1 MRFFKMSTKE
11 THILDFL
18 KMGGKSTVQKNI
30 PNGGLMV
37 IYRGNYKV
45 KNPRKNTSKYF
56 TSVSFGFKNFS
67 EADYRLPL
75 RDQIFSTTPQQ
86 IQTAFKYLDFN
97 RFFVVHI
104 KQKKKYTHA
113 FTLKKK
119 HLCFLWVTWHVM
131 AVFLLLFLVLIILK
145 YSNWAWLCSFSVS
158 EFDPKEKHWT
168 PNEGILCHQTLQV
181 LTYVRCM

>member
-67 EADYRLPL
+67 EGRLPTTFE
-75 RDQIFSTTPQQ
+75 RPDIFDNTSTNPNCFQIPG
-86 IQTAFKYLDFN
+86 L
-97 RFFVVHI
+97 
-104 KQKKKYTHA
+104 
-113 FTLKKK
+113 
-119 HLCFLWVTWHVM
+119 
-131 AVFLLLFLVLIILK
+131 
-145 YSNWAWLCSFSVS
+145 
-158 EFDPKEKHWT
+158 
-168 PNEGILCHQTLQV
+168 
-181 LTYVRCM
+181 

>member
-1 MRFFKMSTKE
+1 
-11 THILDFL
+11 
-18 KMGGKSTVQKNI
+18 MGGKKYCTKNI

-86 IQTAFKYLDFN
+86 IQTAFKYLEFN
-97 RFFVVHI
+97 RSFFVVHI
-104 KQKKKYTHA
+104 KQKKKYKHG

-119 HLCFLWVTWHVM
+119 TT
-131 AVFLLLFLVLIILK
+131 LLLVGHMTCDGWFFVAFFGVD
-145 YSNWAWLCSFSVS
+145 N
-158 EFDPKEKHWT
+158 P
-168 PNEGILCHQTLQV
+168 
-181 LTYVRCM
+181 